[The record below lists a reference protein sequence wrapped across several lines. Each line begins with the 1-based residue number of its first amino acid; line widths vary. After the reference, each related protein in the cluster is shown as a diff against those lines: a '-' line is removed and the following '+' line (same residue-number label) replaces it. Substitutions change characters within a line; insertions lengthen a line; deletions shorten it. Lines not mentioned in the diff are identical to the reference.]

1 MFKVSFYKVNWNNY
15 LTVKKNKIEFFL
27 TVIFLIISL
36 LSLTNFLQYAES
48 RNGALLDDTLLS
60 LFNPVDLTWFTF
72 SLVYLSL
79 IIAAASLIKHPAR
92 LVFAFQVY
100 VLIIISRILSM
111 YFLPLNP
118 PAGIII
124 LNDPFV
130 QIFGTGEILTKDLF
144 FSGHT
149 ATLFLLVMVSPNKK
163 LKNVFILSTILVA
176 FFVLAQ
182 HVHYTIDVV
191 AAPFYVYA
199 CYRLTLFIRNII
211 HLNEFITEGY

>member
-1 MFKVSFYKVNWNNY
+1 MNWIEY
-15 LTVKKNKIEFFL
+15 LSVKKNKIEFLLTIIFL
-27 TVIFLIISL
+27 TISL

-48 RNGALLDDTLLS
+48 RSGAVLDDTLLRH
-60 LFNPVDLTWFTF
+60 LGPIDLTWFTF
-72 SLVYLSL
+72 SFIYLSI
-79 IIAAASLIKHPAR
+79 IIAVASLINHPAR

-111 YFLPLNP
+111 YLLPLNP
-118 PAGIII
+118 PVGIII

-130 QIFGTGEILTKDLF
+130 QIFGTGKILTKDLF

-149 ATLFLLVMVSPNKK
+149 ATLLLLAIVSSNKK
-163 LKNVFILSTILVA
+163 LKIIFIISTILVA

-191 AAPFYVYA
+191 AAPVYVYA
-199 CYRLTLFIRNII
+199 CYNFALFIRNKI
-211 HLNEFITEGY
+211 HLNEFKNSGY